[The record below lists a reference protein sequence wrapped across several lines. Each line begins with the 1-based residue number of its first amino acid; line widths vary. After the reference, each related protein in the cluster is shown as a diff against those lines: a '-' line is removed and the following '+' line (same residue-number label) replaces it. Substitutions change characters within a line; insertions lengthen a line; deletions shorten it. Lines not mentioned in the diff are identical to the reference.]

1 MDQFLIGEILIEEG
15 YCADVYS
22 KPSELVLVHKS
33 SLVILG
39 LELHFYCYL
48 VSQNLWVISCIFLH
62 PLSPEDMPIKIQ
74 VTGSAIL

>member
-1 MDQFLIGEILIEEG
+1 MDHFLIGEILIEEDCG
-15 YCADVYS
+15 DVYS
-22 KPSELVLVHKS
+22 KPSELVLGHKS

-39 LELHFYCYL
+39 LELPFYCYL

-62 PLSPEDMPIKIQ
+62 PLSPEDMPIKFQ